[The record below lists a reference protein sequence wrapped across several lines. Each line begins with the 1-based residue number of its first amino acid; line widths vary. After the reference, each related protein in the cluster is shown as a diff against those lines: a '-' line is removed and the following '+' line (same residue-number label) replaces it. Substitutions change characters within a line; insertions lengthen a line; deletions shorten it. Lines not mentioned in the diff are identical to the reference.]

1 VPRPAKLFHFLN
13 GEELTIADWA
23 KRYGLETAMVKTRI
37 YRMRWSLERALT
49 TPKLVRGVQPK
60 PKRTEIV
67 AKEVREAKL
76 CCEAFRVWSRLAPPQ
91 ASDWFESL
99 EDFNTL
105 IRDAV
110 KLARG
115 ENAKIFA
122 EEMRER
128 VATHGL
134 RTFLSEKQLTYLCE
148 IADWEAPARIE
159 RS

>member
-76 CCEAFRVWSRLAPPQ
+76 CCEAFRVWSGLAPPLPPT
-91 ASDWFESL
+91 ATPFPTAPNRATID
-99 EDFNTL
+99 L
-105 IRDAV
+105 ITR
-110 KLARG
+110 
-115 ENAKIFA
+115 
-122 EEMRER
+122 
-128 VATHGL
+128 
-134 RTFLSEKQLTYLCE
+134 LT
-148 IADWEAPARIE
+148 RK
-159 RS
+159 

>member
-1 VPRPAKLFHFLN
+1 
-13 GEELTIADWA
+13 
-23 KRYGLETAMVKTRI
+23 M
-37 YRMRWSLERALT
+37 
-49 TPKLVRGVQPK
+49 
-60 PKRTEIV
+60 
-67 AKEVREAKL
+67 
-76 CCEAFRVWSRLAPPQ
+76 PPFGYNSSTQ

-122 EEMRER
+122 EEMRDR